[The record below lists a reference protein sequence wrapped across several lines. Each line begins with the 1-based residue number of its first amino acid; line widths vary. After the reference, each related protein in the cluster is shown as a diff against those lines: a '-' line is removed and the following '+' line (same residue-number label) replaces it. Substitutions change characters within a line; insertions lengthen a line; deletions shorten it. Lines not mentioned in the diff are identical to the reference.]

1 MHKLS
6 FLLVL
11 VNDLNVWFGLN
22 NEFSNDSKHV
32 KAPPVDVHGVDTLRL
47 QFSQE
52 LDHPELYKGESLR
65 KRKSFNKC
73 WGVGRRFR
81 LVFRPRAVARGRQR
95 FRVGVEK
102 NM

>member
-47 QFSQE
+47 QFSQKRSI
-52 LDHPELYKGESLR
+52 PTCIKGKVYVNVNLSISVGALVGVLGLSL
-65 KRKSFNKC
+65 
-73 WGVGRRFR
+73 GR
-81 LVFRPRAVARGRQR
+81 VQWRAVGKDL
-95 FRVGVEK
+95 G
-102 NM
+102 